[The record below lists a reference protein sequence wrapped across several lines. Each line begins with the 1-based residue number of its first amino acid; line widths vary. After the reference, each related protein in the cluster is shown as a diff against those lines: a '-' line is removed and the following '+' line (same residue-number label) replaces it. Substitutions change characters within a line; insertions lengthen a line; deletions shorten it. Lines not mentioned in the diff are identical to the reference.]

1 MERMNFNDYVP
12 TAASETPP
20 ETVPPAPLGGSYTTK
35 TYRVGAKTAG
45 PPAVRKAKPKAKA
58 KAKAKA
64 KTARAKA
71 KPKAAKKRPAKKAK
85 ASARKRRGR

>member
-20 ETVPPAPLGGSYTTK
+20 ETSASAPLGGGFTTK

-45 PPAVRKAKPKAKA
+45 PPAARKAKPKAKA
-58 KAKAKA
+58 KAKAK
-64 KTARAKA
+64 TARAKT

>member
-12 TAASETPP
+12 TAASDTPP
-20 ETVPPAPLGGSYTTK
+20 ETSASAPLGGGMTTK

-45 PPAVRKAKPKAKA
+45 PPAARKAKPKA

-85 ASARKRRGR
+85 ASARKRRSR

>member
-12 TAASETPP
+12 TAASDTPP
-20 ETVPPAPLGGSYTTK
+20 ETSASAPLGGGFATK

-45 PPAVRKAKPKAKA
+45 PPAARKTKPKAKA
-58 KAKAKA
+58 KAKAK
-64 KTARAKA
+64 TTRAKA

>member
-12 TAASETPP
+12 TAASDTPP
-20 ETVPPAPLGGSYTTK
+20 ETSAPLGGGFTTK

-45 PPAVRKAKPKAKA
+45 PPAARKAKPKA

-71 KPKAAKKRPAKKAK
+71 KPKAAKKRPAKKVK

>member
-12 TAASETPP
+12 TAASDTPP
-20 ETVPPAPLGGSYTTK
+20 ETSASEPLGGTYTTK

-45 PPAVRKAKPKAKA
+45 PPAARKAKPKA

>member
-12 TAASETPP
+12 TAASDTPP
-20 ETVPPAPLGGSYTTK
+20 ETSASAPLGGSYVTK
-35 TYRVGAKTAG
+35 AYRVGSKTAG
-45 PPAVRKAKPKAKA
+45 PPVVRKAKPKA

>member
-12 TAASETPP
+12 TAASDTPP
-20 ETVPPAPLGGSYTTK
+20 ETSASAPLGGGFTTK

-45 PPAVRKAKPKAKA
+45 PPPARKAKPKA

>member
-20 ETVPPAPLGGSYTTK
+20 ETSPPAPLGGGLVTK
-35 TYRVGAKTAG
+35 PSSVVAKTAG
-45 PPAVRKAKPKAKA
+45 PPPARRAKPKVKA

>member
-20 ETVPPAPLGGSYTTK
+20 ETSASAPLGGGFTTR

-45 PPAVRKAKPKAKA
+45 PPAARKAKPKA